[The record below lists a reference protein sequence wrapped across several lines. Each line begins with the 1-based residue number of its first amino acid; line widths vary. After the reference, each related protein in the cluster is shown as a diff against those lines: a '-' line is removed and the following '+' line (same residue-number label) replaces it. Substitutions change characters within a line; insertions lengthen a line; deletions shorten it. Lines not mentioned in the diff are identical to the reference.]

1 MGSYVNVPGDAVNVS
16 GLGETM
22 KTLVCLIGS
31 WLLMMGTTTR
41 RLMRKHGLRVNLR
54 VLVSKKVVMVLLLSV
69 VFSVMKKAFG
79 LFH

>member
-1 MGSYVNVPGDAVNVS
+1 MDAPGDAANVS
-16 GLGETM
+16 ELGETM
-22 KTLVCLIGS
+22 KNLVCLIGS
-31 WLLMMGTTTR
+31 WLLMMGTMTT